1 MIDRSVER
9 FKSEYGDPP
18 SEAGEAFKS
27 TLQSFVRLYDFL
39 SQIINWQDRNLE
51 KLYAYGRYL
60 LTKLPYRAGEGLLD
74 LDDEVA
80 LAYYRNDQTFS
91 GSGSLESGEI
101 DAVYGAG
108 DVGTAQAKDAQTA
121 PLSTIIDV
129 INERFGTDW
138 TEEDK
143 LLFDQISGDMAQNT
157 RLVEQAR
164 ANSIEQFKQ
173 VFDPEVMRAFVQRL
187 GRNEKIVNAFV
198 TNEDLRNTLSD
209 ALLKQFY
216 RMARDSEDPS

>member
-1 MIDRSVER
+1 M
-9 FKSEYGDPP
+9 
-18 SEAGEAFKS
+18 
-27 TLQSFVRLYDFL
+27 
-39 SQIINWQDRNLE
+39 
-51 KLYAYGRYL
+51 
-60 LTKLPYRAGEGLLD
+60 
-74 LDDEVA
+74 
-80 LAYYRNDQTFS
+80 
-91 GSGSLESGEI
+91 
-101 DAVYGAG
+101 
-108 DVGTAQAKDAQTA
+108 GTAQAKDEQTA

-129 INERFGTDW
+129 INERFGTNW

-198 TNEDLRNTLSD
+198 TNEDVRNTLSD

>member
-1 MIDRSVER
+1 M
-9 FKSEYGDPP
+9 
-18 SEAGEAFKS
+18 
-27 TLQSFVRLYDFL
+27 
-39 SQIINWQDRNLE
+39 
-51 KLYAYGRYL
+51 
-60 LTKLPYRAGEGLLD
+60 
-74 LDDEVA
+74 
-80 LAYYRNDQTFS
+80 
-91 GSGSLESGEI
+91 ESGET
-101 DAVYGAG
+101 DAVYGVG

-173 VFDPEVMRAFVQRL
+173 VFDPEIMRAFVQRL

>member
-1 MIDRSVER
+1 M
-9 FKSEYGDPP
+9 
-18 SEAGEAFKS
+18 
-27 TLQSFVRLYDFL
+27 
-39 SQIINWQDRNLE
+39 
-51 KLYAYGRYL
+51 
-60 LTKLPYRAGEGLLD
+60 D

-80 LAYYRNDQTFS
+80 LAYYRNEQTFS
-91 GSGSLESGEI
+91 SSGSLEPGEK
-101 DAVYGAG
+101 DSVYSAG

-187 GRNEKIVNAFV
+187 GRNEKIIKAFMS
-198 TNEDLRNTLSD
+198 NEDVRNTLND
-209 ALLKQFY
+209 ALRKQFY
-216 RMARDSEDPS
+216 RMARDSEEPSN